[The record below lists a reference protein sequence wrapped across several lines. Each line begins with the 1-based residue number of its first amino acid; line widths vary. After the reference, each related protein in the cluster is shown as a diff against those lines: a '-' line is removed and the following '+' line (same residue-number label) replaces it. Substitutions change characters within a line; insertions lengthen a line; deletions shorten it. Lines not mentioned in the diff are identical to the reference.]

1 MDVFV
6 GFRVKYHSFEP
17 YHALLTRQN
26 ALKRLQLGFRDDFMT
41 KRPILRQ
48 NVQIYAFSSIFT
60 CSSFETSN
68 FTPKTSN
75 FDIGD
80 HNPNP
85 NPNPNCGQ
93 VSKFG

>member
-1 MDVFV
+1 
-6 GFRVKYHSFEP
+6 
-17 YHALLTRQN
+17 
-26 ALKRLQLGFRDDFMT
+26 MT

-48 NVQIYAFSSIFT
+48 NVQFYAFSSIFT

-85 NPNPNCGQ
+85 NPNPNPNLTLTLTLIVVKCPNLDKMCGFLR
-93 VSKFG
+93 S